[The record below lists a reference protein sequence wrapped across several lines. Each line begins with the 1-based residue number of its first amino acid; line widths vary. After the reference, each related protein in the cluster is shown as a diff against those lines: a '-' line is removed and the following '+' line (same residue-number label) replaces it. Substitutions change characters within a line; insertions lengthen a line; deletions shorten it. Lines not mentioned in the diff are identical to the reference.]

1 VLLLI
6 ILDIFVVLLK
16 LLILFLDYVSS
27 VSSCLLII
35 LIIIMNASSYL
46 FKLPPMMLSEYHQ
59 LGSCSETIHFFLL
72 LVVLCPVRIVVF
84 FVIFFP
90 IDVPS
95 PSPLVRRGGCNWL
108 QAVGVLGIATRVVGA
123 MPE

>member
-1 VLLLI
+1 VFLLI
-6 ILDIFVVLLK
+6 ILDVFVILLK
-16 LLILFLDYVSS
+16 LLILFLNYVSS

-35 LIIIMNASSYL
+35 LIIIMNASRYL
-46 FKLPPMMLSEYHQ
+46 FKLPPMMLSEYHK

-72 LVVLCPVRIVVF
+72 LVVLCPVRIVVL

-95 PSPLVRRGGCNWL
+95 SSPLVRRGGGDWL
-108 QAVGVLGIATRVVGA
+108 
-123 MPE
+123 